1 MRGLLIAVASL
12 VVEHRIQ
19 GAQASVWLQSTGLLV
34 VVHGLSFPGHV
45 GFSQP
50 RDGTSVPFIARWT
63 LKPLNHQ
70 ESPLN
75 LILTLPRVSID
86 LTD

>member
-1 MRGLLIAVASL
+1 M
-12 VVEHRIQ
+12 HRLQ
-19 GAQASVWLQSTGLLV
+19 YGLQSTGSLV

-45 GFSQP
+45 GSSQA